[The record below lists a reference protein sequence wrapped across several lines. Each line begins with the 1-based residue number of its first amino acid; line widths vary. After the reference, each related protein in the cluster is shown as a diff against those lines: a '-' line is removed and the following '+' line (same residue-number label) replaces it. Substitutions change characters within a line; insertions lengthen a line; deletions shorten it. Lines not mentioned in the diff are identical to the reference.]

1 MKARSIGP
9 LLGYACL
16 LVACTKASDVANGAA
31 GHAGAQ
37 SGTGGSAI
45 AGSQGASGAG
55 ANGAAGGRG
64 AGTGGAGGVAGT
76 GGAASGTGCPSGI
89 AIPALCRM
97 CADGS
102 CGTASCSAG
111 KFTGF
116 VCPDDADGGA
126 AGSAGSAGSG
136 GGACNLA
143 CVIGTHCVVNPTP
156 MCVPDASDAGVDA
169 GSSGALHWV
178 VSCGSPVCQ
187 GNGIYDS
194 PNIPNCTTEQ
204 EGQSCMTEGQR
215 CDGVAMCGA
224 TLLCATK
231 PPQTCPISRARYKQE
246 IHYLGDAERDQF
258 HDQVT
263 QMRLAS
269 YRYKS
274 APDVPQ
280 LGFMIDDVEPS
291 VAVAGDHVN
300 LYAYLSMAVAAIQ
313 VQDRQIKDL
322 QRELERLR
330 ANDCQVP
337 LRCD

>member
-1 MKARSIGP
+1 MTTRNIYP

-16 LVACTKASDVANGAA
+16 LVACAKASDGANGAA
-31 GHAGAQ
+31 GHGGVQ
-37 SGTGGSAI
+37 SGTGGSAV
-45 AGSQGASGAG
+45 AGSQATSGTG
-55 ANGAAGGRG
+55 GSGGGGGRG
-64 AGTGGAGGVAGT
+64 AGAGGAGGSNA
-76 GGAASGTGCPSGI
+76 CPSGS
-89 AIPALCRM
+89 AIPALCRV

-116 VCPDDADGGA
+116 VCPDDAGGGA
-126 AGSAGSAGSG
+126 AGSAGSSG
-136 GGACNLA
+136 GGVCNLA
-143 CVIGTHCVVNPTP
+143 CIKGKHCEANPKP
-156 MCVPDASDAGVDA
+156 ICVDDASDAGVDA
-169 GSSGALHWV
+169 GSSGAWHWV

-187 GNGIYDS
+187 GSGFYDD
-194 PNIPNCTTEQ
+194 PNIPNCTTEK
-204 EGQSCMTEGQR
+204 EGQSCTTEGQR

-224 TLLCATK
+224 TLLCAAK

-246 IHYLGDAERDQF
+246 IRYLGDAERDQI
-258 HDQVT
+258 HDQIT
-263 QMRLAS
+263 QLRLAS

-291 VAVAGDHVN
+291 VAVSGDHVN

-322 QRELERLR
+322 QRELEQLR
-330 ANDCQVP
+330 DNECHVP
-337 LRCD
+337 QR